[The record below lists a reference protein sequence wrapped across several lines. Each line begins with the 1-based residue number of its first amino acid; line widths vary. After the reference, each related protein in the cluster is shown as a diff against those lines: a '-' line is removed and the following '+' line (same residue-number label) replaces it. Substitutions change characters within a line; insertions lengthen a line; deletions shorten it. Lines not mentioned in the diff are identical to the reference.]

1 MKFMDRL
8 SRLLGRLPDSIRTEA
23 DRPQHQSEQTATS
36 DIEIVA
42 ADDSSSGHKGAS
54 GSGDRSFAHP
64 QPPDLVA
71 PHEAP
76 HSEKTISSG
85 EASSIDQ
92 GQTVSATGQCHSI
105 VTNNPRSADNPRGSR
120 ASNEANVEMSER
132 LSWRETEHDTSE
144 FIADLAPTIVDADTT
159 AGATNENDD
168 RIESD
173 STEPADCEQK
183 PGAFEETIVALVKIE
198 CPGCKA
204 IYEVGGEL
212 IPPDGRDM
220 QCSNCNH
227 EWFHPS
233 DTCDETDP
241 PQTNPSAPE
250 QPRVHHLASPDGC
263 KPSVAGAIA
272 PIVRADCLP
281 LSPSE
286 VRLVISGQ
294 PEALRGF
301 IASGR
306 LHAVDP
312 KGDSPLHLAARM
324 GKLALCDILV
334 RAGADPL
341 ALNHGRQ
348 TSADVALAEGHALV
362 AQLLYS
368 LSANSGR
375 TEGIEGQTIGPHP
388 DASRQ
393 TASPTHLPDT
403 NAFESREHEDRDQG
417 EPAQSATTTWTTERV
432 VLLRK
437 LWSEGHSANQIAR
450 ELGNTSR
457 NAVLSKLFRLGLLNK
472 PREAIVLP
480 TGDSIPEP
488 HGPQPSL
495 ETYGPDIEQLRAE
508 PLLDERRRDFEDTSR
523 AASKAE
529 AVAHLSAKVEEPKTG
544 KQQPA
549 IRAEL
554 DSLDDLLQF
563 EAEEE
568 PEAYFGQSVGTKAS
582 GTFVALV
589 SSAPSVP
596 DQEDGDWNLDLSP
609 AQIAGDGI
617 GSTGQSLPDK
627 GDEHGF
633 LKTRNRG
640 RKSTKKAVIQTG
652 TQLTIDPDFCL
663 AWAKE
668 VLAKGWCSGG
678 DLDQLIDN
686 CEGNG
691 DTDELRINLERNLE
705 LVGLTPDGEDP
716 EEAGLWDAKSEVSA
730 DDLADILEAT
740 LTRATRLPGTQ
751 RFVMDK
757 SDEQQLLEPMMR
769 AKQELLLGILAS
781 KAAVDAI
788 IEAVD
793 KIADGS
799 RDPGSFSLRTII
811 PSGPGHSETSEV
823 MAASEALKSWHISGR
838 VMDGK
843 RRREALA
850 ALDALDLSLAYQK
863 TLVASLK
870 AREMDF
876 DQAAQLDR
884 LISAYE
890 TANERLIVEHLPY
903 ARRFAARNVEPA
915 EDPEDVFQ
923 VAFTGLQRS
932 TRRFDPDRGVR
943 FVIYCAFWM
952 KQALTRWRADEG
964 SSIRVP
970 VHRHEDLAKLDAA
983 IDRLAIRGHGTVSD
997 DDLAIELEWT
1007 ADQVRQFRRI
1017 PRAAEYPDGSDEW
1030 DTLLPEPAESDVFG
1044 RAETE
1049 RVITEIL
1056 GELPDRQADVIR
1068 MRFGIG
1074 RESDMTLEE
1083 VGQIY
1088 GVTRERIR
1096 QIEAKALDFLSHPG
1110 RIRRLRTLLAY
1121 DGGRRSTPSTSTELG
1136 EENPD
1141 GVRGDGRTMKP
1152 WTDERVDR
1160 LKRLWGAGMS
1170 ANEIAKK
1177 LGGTSRNAVIGKLSR
1192 LGLVE
1197 AER

>member
-1 MKFMDRL
+1 MKAMDRL
-8 SRLLGRLPDSIRTEA
+8 SRIPGSRTSSNELGRRVLDPVDIRLIAEG
-23 DRPQHQSEQTATS
+23 R
-36 DIEIVA
+36 
-42 ADDSSSGHKGAS
+42 
-54 GSGDRSFAHP
+54 
-64 QPPDLVA
+64 
-71 PHEAP
+71 
-76 HSEKTISSG
+76 
-85 EASSIDQ
+85 
-92 GQTVSATGQCHSI
+92 
-105 VTNNPRSADNPRGSR
+105 
-120 ASNEANVEMSER
+120 VE
-132 LSWRETEHDTSE
+132 LL
-144 FIADLAPTIVDADTT
+144 ADLAK
-159 AGATNENDD
+159 
-168 RIESD
+168 S
-173 STEPADCEQK
+173 S
-183 PGAFEETIVALVKIE
+183 
-198 CPGCKA
+198 
-204 IYEVGGEL
+204 
-212 IPPDGRDM
+212 
-220 QCSNCNH
+220 
-227 EWFHPS
+227 
-233 DTCDETDP
+233 
-241 PQTNPSAPE
+241 
-250 QPRVHHLASPDGC
+250 
-263 KPSVAGAIA
+263 
-272 PIVRADCLP
+272 
-281 LSPSE
+281 
-286 VRLVISGQ
+286 
-294 PEALRGF
+294 
-301 IASGR
+301 R
-306 LHAVDP
+306 LHMSDP
-312 KGDSPLHLAARM
+312 KGDTPLHLAARM
-324 GKLALCDILV
+324 GNLAVCDLFI

-341 ALNHGRQ
+341 TLNHARQ
-348 TSADVALAEGHALV
+348 KSADVALAEGHTLV

-393 TASPTHLPDT
+393 TASPTHLPDI
-403 NAFESREHEDRDQG
+403 NAVEPREHEDREQR
-417 EPAQSATTTWTTERV
+417 EPAQSATKTWTTERV

-450 ELGNTSR
+450 ELGDTSR

-480 TGDSIPEP
+480 TGGSIPLP
-488 HGPQPSL
+488 HVPHPSL
-495 ETYGPDIEQLRAE
+495 ETSDPDIEQLRAE
-508 PLLDERRRDFEDTSR
+508 PLLDEWRDDFEDTTR
-523 AASKAE
+523 AASTAE
-529 AVAHLSAKVEEPKTG
+529 AVAHSNAKVEEPETD

-549 IRAEL
+549 IPAEL
-554 DSLDDLLQF
+554 GSLDDLLQF

-617 GSTGQSLPDK
+617 GSNGLSSPDK
-627 GDEHGF
+627 GDEHDF
-633 LKTRNRG
+633 LKVRNRG
-640 RKSTKKAVIQTG
+640 RKSTKKAAVQTG
-652 TQLTIDPDFCL
+652 TQLSIEPNFCL
-663 AWAKE
+663 AWAQE
-668 VLAKGWCSGG
+668 VLAKRWYSGD
-678 DLDQLIDN
+678 DLDQLIDS

-691 DTDELRINLERNLE
+691 DPDELRINLERNLE
-705 LVGLTPDGEDP
+705 VVGLTPDGEHP
-716 EEAGLWDAKSEVSA
+716 EDAGLWDAKSEVSA
-730 DDLADILEAT
+730 DDLADIIAAT

-788 IEAVD
+788 LEAVD

-811 PSGPGHSETSEV
+811 PSRPGHLDTSEL

-838 VMDGK
+838 AMDGK

-876 DQAAQLDR
+876 DQAVQLDR

-903 ARRFAARNVEPA
+903 ARRFAARNVEPD

-923 VAFTGLQRS
+923 VAFLGLQRS

-983 IDRLAIRGHGTVSD
+983 LDRLDTRGDGTVSD
-997 DDLAIELEWT
+997 DDLATELEWT
-1007 ADQVRQFRRI
+1007 VDQIRQFRKV
-1017 PRAAEYPDGSDEW
+1017 PRKAEYPDGSDEW
-1030 DTLLPEPAESDVFG
+1030 DALMPETAEADVFG
-1044 RAETE
+1044 QAETE
-1049 RVITEIL
+1049 RIVTEIL
-1056 GELPDRQADVIR
+1056 AELPDRQADIIR

-1074 RESDMTLEE
+1074 RETDMTLEE

-1096 QIEAKALDFLSHPG
+1096 QIEAKALKFMSHPA
-1110 RIRRLRTLLAY
+1110 RRRRLRTLLGY
-1121 DGGRRSTPSTSTELG
+1121 EVGRRPNPSALVAD
-1136 EENPD
+1136 EEKIAHQEVNLVEV
-1141 GVRGDGRTMKP
+1141 VRGDQAPASKSDDQLDQMMQ
-1152 WTDERVDR
+1152 
-1160 LKRLWGAGMS
+1160 LWSAGMS
-1170 ANEIAKK
+1170 ANEITQK
-1177 LGGTSRNAVIGKLSR
+1177 LGDLSWKSVID
-1192 LGLVE
+1192 
-1197 AER
+1197 ERDADGS